1 MDIEQIHSEMLDN
14 IPDRYT
20 KTAGY
25 PAYDFTRA
33 FAYCAAILDRNIA
46 AAEKRLNID
55 NLTGEDLERW
65 TIQRKGIYRKG
76 GDRAT
81 AVISITGNGEEISI
95 EPGDIFATAS
105 GLRFEANEAKTFTGN
120 GSVSVR
126 AETSGTAYNVDAN
139 TITKMPVQLPNIV
152 SVTNAAPATG
162 GTDLETDDILRERY
176 YYSVANAGNGANAG
190 AYVDW
195 AMSVDGVGWAR
206 CFPAQ
211 NPAGTAKAG
220 ECSVYVIGTDGLP
233 ASSAVVADVQRLI
246 CPDNDGTGSGLAPIG
261 AKCTVYAPE
270 AVSVAVVAT
279 ITGEKTGVESAI
291 REMFRRDAY
300 RDNTLSYAQMLKAIM
315 SVDGVIDCTLTLN
328 GDTVSLTTDTD
339 AQVFVPGAVTVR

>member
-14 IPDRYT
+14 IPNRYA

-33 FAYCAAILDRNIA
+33 FAYCAAILDKNIA

-81 AVISITGNGEEISI
+81 AVLTINGTGTVEIQQ
-95 EPGDIFATAS
+95 GDLFATAS
-105 GLRFEANEAKTFTGN
+105 GLKFEAVENKTLPIGYGTIT
-120 GSVSVR
+120 VR
-126 AETSGTAYNVDAN
+126 AENPGTVYNVAAES
-139 TITKMPVQLPNIV
+139 ITKMPVGIPGV
-152 SVTNAAPATG
+152 YSVKNQNAASG
-162 GTDLETDDILRERY
+162 GTDLESDDILRERY
-176 YYSVANAGNGANAG
+176 YYSVANGGNGANAG

-211 NPAGTAKAG
+211 NPAGTAKPG

-233 ASSAVVADVQRLI
+233 ASSTIVNAVQMLI
-246 CPDNDGTGSGLAPIG
+246 CPDQDGSGAGLAPMG
-261 AKCTVYAPE
+261 AKCKVYTPTAKTVNVDAQ
-270 AVSVAVVAT
+270 
-279 ITGEKTGVESAI
+279 ITGERTGVEEAI
-291 REMFRRDAY
+291 RAYIKADAY

-315 SVDGVIDCTLTLN
+315 SVDGVIDCTLTIN
-328 GDTVSLTTDTD
+328 GDSTSITCENYE
-339 AQVFVPGAVTVR
+339 VFVPGTVTVR